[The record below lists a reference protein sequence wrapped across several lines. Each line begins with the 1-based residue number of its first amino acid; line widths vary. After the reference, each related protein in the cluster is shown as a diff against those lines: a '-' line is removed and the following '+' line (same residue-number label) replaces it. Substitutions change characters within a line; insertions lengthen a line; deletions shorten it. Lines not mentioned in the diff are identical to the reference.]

1 MKGEKI
7 YYKQG
12 NVFCFRKKAL
22 HNFVNLKLSNLEK
35 AESVDMNR
43 FIERRHKIKMVK
55 TNLHTI
61 NVDNFNDLQKAK
73 KAMKKDRYF
82 KLYNKGY
89 QATKGPVRI

>member
-1 MKGEKI
+1 
-7 YYKQG
+7 
-12 NVFCFRKKAL
+12 
-22 HNFVNLKLSNLEK
+22 
-35 AESVDMNR
+35 MNR